1 VTALAAATTPVP
13 SPMAVTG
20 VVSTNVPQRAL
31 VVRTSDMASSYERST
46 WRTAYQAL
54 RQAEESGW
62 RTAGRTVWA
71 STDTADKIASV
82 AAGDPIF
89 DGLLSAHFADP
100 AIYEQFLGKPD
111 LTCVVVLDREQHR
124 FLSVKFRSGR
134 KG

>member
-1 VTALAAATTPVP
+1 VTALAATTPLP

-20 VVSTNVPQRAL
+20 VVSMITAERVL
-31 VVRTSDMASSYERST
+31 VVRIADTASSYERST

-54 RQAEESGW
+54 RQAEESGF

-71 STDTADKIASV
+71 STDTADRVAPV

-89 DGLLSAHFADP
+89 GGLLRVHFAD
-100 AIYEQFLGKPD
+100 AAFYAQFLGKPD
-111 LTCVVVLDREQHR
+111 LTCLVVLDREQQR
-124 FLSVKFRSGR
+124 FLSVTFRSGR